1 MYTYGHIPIH
11 IHVHVLVQVTA
22 QPKKAGGSEGTITHL
37 QSQLDSLASRMCRLE
52 QEKVQQEGV
61 ASTTIKVMS
70 VHAHVEYLSHSVH
83 AVKPSYMRKGNIF
96 REPRNVCMHIYM
108 YMYVF
113 IFLLPPSLSLPSL
126 RPWRRSCLVPQGS
139 SLTLS
144 TVSRQPSTPGQQCR
158 GPVRQWR
165 LS

>member
-113 IFLLPPSLSLPSL
+113 IFLLPP
-126 RPWRRSCLVPQGS
+126 
-139 SLTLS
+139 
-144 TVSRQPSTPGQQCR
+144 
-158 GPVRQWR
+158 
-165 LS
+165 